1 MACSRTCAE
10 VIDAEATC
18 VVLSFLERD
27 LSVRLEIAL
36 IGDYY
41 DGQGRSQLAAQF
53 LDPGTHF
60 LE

>member
-10 VIDAEATC
+10 VIDAEATRI
-18 VVLSFLERD
+18 VLSFLERD

-36 IGDYY
+36 VGDHY
-41 DGQGRSQLAAQF
+41 DGQVAVQLGAQF
-53 LDPGTHF
+53 LYPVRHF